1 MRISVSVSVLVA
13 LSFVA
18 AAYAQTTP
26 TPRTDTQLAEA
37 SPKNVT
43 DGMQVRSESG
53 VLLGSVSSI
62 VPAESGKKSYVVV
75 ADSQGRATPVPYSAA
90 SAMVENH
97 TLVVNA
103 SKFEKAP
110 KVQDT
115 TPEDDTRAHWQERAD
130 SYWNRYAMSPDQRSG
145 GVLR

>member
-1 MRISVSVSVLVA
+1 MRNSLSFSVLVA
-13 LSFVA
+13 FSLA
-18 AAYAQTTP
+18 GAGYAQT
-26 TPRTDTQLAEA
+26 
-37 SPKNVT
+37 PKNVT

-53 VLLGSVSSI
+53 ALLGSVSSI
-62 VPAESGKKSYVVV
+62 VPADSGKKSYVVV
-75 ADSQGRATPVPYSAA
+75 ADPQGRATPVPYSAA
-90 SAMVENH
+90 SAMVQKH

-115 TPEDDTRAHWQERAD
+115 MPEDDTRAHWQERAD
-130 SYWNRYAMSPDQRSG
+130 SYWSRYAMSPDSSG